1 MNDIAS
7 QNIAVETIDVDAID
21 AASSDPQNSAAV
33 LTPDQ
38 QYDLFRSD
46 SYALLASLMAAPAD
60 DQLLQWLQQIELDE
74 NQHSQ
79 MHQAWSVLQLAA
91 SRADASQIEEE
102 YQQLF
107 IGIGRG
113 ELVPFGSW
121 YLTGFLMEKPL
132 VQLRMDLQRLGFE
145 RDEDVCE
152 PEDHIA
158 ALCEVM
164 AIMANPEEGFAKSD
178 MEGFYNQHIGC
189 WAQRF
194 FVDLQNCKNA
204 HFYSA
209 VGRFGEIFAGMESLY
224 LEPAKAL

>member
-7 QNIAVETIDVDAID
+7 QNIAVKII
-21 AASSDPQNSAAV
+21 DPQNVALEPAQQT
-33 LTPDQ
+33 LTADQ
-38 QYDLFRSD
+38 LYDLFRSD

-60 DQLLQWLQQIELDE
+60 HKLLQWLQQIELDD
-74 NQHSQ
+74 NQNSQ

-91 SRADASQIEEE
+91 SRADAAQIEEE

-145 RDEDVCE
+145 RDPDVCE

-164 AIMANPEEGFAKSD
+164 AVMANPVEGFSRSD
-178 MEGFYNQHIGC
+178 IEGFYNQNLGC
-189 WAQRF
+189 WVQRF
-194 FVDLQNCKNA
+194 FVDLQNAKNA

-209 VGRFGEIFAGMESLY
+209 VGRFGEIFAGMENLY
-224 LEPAKAL
+224 LEPEKVF

>member
-7 QNIAVETIDVDAID
+7 QRIDVEMID
-21 AASSDPQNSAAV
+21 ASQATSKTMTQSSAPV
-33 LTPDQ
+33 LTADQ
-38 QYDLFRSD
+38 QYDLFRAD
-46 SYALLASLMAAPAD
+46 SYALLARLLAAPV
-60 DQLLQWLQQIELDE
+60 DQALLQWLQQIELDD
-74 NQHSQ
+74 NQDSQ

-91 SRADASQIEEE
+91 SRADVTQVEDE

-145 RDEDVCE
+145 RDEEVCE

-158 ALCEVM
+158 ALCEVLAVM
-164 AIMANPEEGFAKSD
+164 ATPAEGYLKTDVEA
-178 MEGFYNQHIGC
+178 FYNQHLGC

-194 FVDLQNCKNA
+194 FVDLQDSKSA

-209 VGRFGEIFAGMESLY
+209 VGRFGEIFAGMENLY
-224 LEPAKAL
+224 LEPERSL

>member
-1 MNDIAS
+1 MNDIAT
-7 QNIAVETIDVDAID
+7 QNIAVELIDPAETQATSQSIR
-21 AASSDPQNSAAV
+21 SQSLSDE
-33 LTPDQ
+33 Q
-38 QYDLFRSD
+38 QYDLFRAD
-46 SYALLASLMAAPAD
+46 AYALLARLLAAPAD
-60 DQLLQWLQQIELDE
+60 QQLLQWLQQIELDD
-74 NQHSQ
+74 NQDSQ

-91 SRADASQIEEE
+91 KRADVAQIEEE

-132 VQLRMDLQRLGFE
+132 VQLRMDLKSLGFE

-158 ALCEVM
+158 ALCEVL
-164 AIMANPEEGFAKSD
+164 AIMVNPAEGYSREQIEGF
-178 MEGFYNQHIGC
+178 FNQHLGC

-194 FVDLQNCKNA
+194 FVDLQNSKHA
-204 HFYSA
+204 HFFSA
-209 VGRFGEIFAGMESLY
+209 VGRFGEVFAGMESLH
-224 LEPAKAL
+224 LEPEKAF